1 MVEALSILK
10 DTPIPTLLILGG
22 IALLVL
28 SVATNIANKVQVAKE
43 RQKWSGIFGLI
54 LIVLGAFLYLL
65 PTTSPVVVNPTP
77 VVASPEPPQATA
89 APTIISCGSQP
100 ANFADLWSGRAAL
113 LGCPLAG
120 NTLKMTQQTFEH
132 GWMISR
138 QDTGAIYVLFSTHN
152 YQAFN
157 ETWAKSEPVY
167 SCPELAKS
175 TTPPTPRNA
184 FGKVWCSQQ
193 TVRDGLGLAT
203 EAEVTANAALQA
215 FEHGLI
221 FEIRRQVFMLVESSS
236 SWEQLK

>member
-22 IALLVL
+22 ILLLVL
-28 SVATNIANKVQVAKE
+28 SVATNVGKKVQVAKE
-43 RQKWSGIFGLI
+43 RQKWAALAGLL
-54 LIVLGAFLYLL
+54 LIMVGTFLYLY
-65 PTTSPVVVNPTP
+65 PAPSTAGGAPTP
-77 VVASPEPPQATA
+77 AAT
-89 APTIISCGSQP
+89 SLVNCGRQP
-100 ANFADLWSGRAAL
+100 DNFADLWSGRAAL

-138 QDTGAIYVLFSTHN
+138 QDTNTIYVLLSTHS
-152 YQAFN
+152 YQTFI
-157 ETWAKSEPVY
+157 ETWAKSEPEY
-167 SCPELAKS
+167 RCPEVSVS

-203 EAEVTANAALQA
+203 EVEVTANAALQA

-221 FEIRRQVFMLVESSS
+221 FEIRRKVFMLVESSS